1 MSHVAG
7 PARVLADRPADR
19 SVRLSEPLLVNRHQ
33 HLHAAAKAGRAVPDA
48 YTALAKRDERF
59 DVML

>member
-1 MSHVAG
+1 
-7 PARVLADRPADR
+7 
-19 SVRLSEPLLVNRHQ
+19 VNRHQ